1 MDLQQ
6 QQQQQMF
13 LNAWIRPTLLSPTP
27 TNTTTITQQ
36 QQNILQNI
44 PEHLR
49 GNSSSSSSLIIR
61 PPQPQQHQ
69 QLVIRHVPPSIRV
82 FEPSMSSPSLTSSS
96 SSSSSIPFSSSPS
109 LNNSNNL
116 NPLLLNLHQQQ
127 ISSPISTKIL
137 QIPSQQP
144 QQYPPQQFD
153 QLVALAHFQQMLER
167 IKASETAKA
176 SQLLENNSQ
185 NFGLIPTSAFKL
197 VNNSLQNSE
206 LTTINKTSTPCFL
219 SEETVL
225 QQRQL
230 EPKQQKIELKHQ
242 QQTSQQQKQ
251 QQRSPSSSLQK
262 NFTPTPSTSADELLG
277 QAIIKLLQQQQQ
289 TKGEITEINGN
300 NNIQTNIEGSNTNQT
315 NPDYSTIIAGEEVL
329 LCKVCS
335 DRASG
340 FHYGIFS
347 CEGCKGF
354 FRRSLQNKIDYRPC
368 TQSQKC
374 QIVRANR
381 NRCQECRWRKCIE
394 AGMSKD
400 GVRYGRVPK
409 REKEKLR
416 EEMRRDSVRSVFEHL
431 NFELSNEER
440 LLEKLE
446 KGWKELENDLR
457 IILKRK
463 EEENNNGE
471 EEKIIDSNKLCLLAK
486 AVVRFAENIGGFRL
500 LRIDDQAQV

>member
-1 MDLQQ
+1 
-6 QQQQQMF
+6 
-13 LNAWIRPTLLSPTP
+13 
-27 TNTTTITQQ
+27 
-36 QQNILQNI
+36 
-44 PEHLR
+44 
-49 GNSSSSSSLIIR
+49 
-61 PPQPQQHQ
+61 
-69 QLVIRHVPPSIRV
+69 
-82 FEPSMSSPSLTSSS
+82 MSSPSLTSSS

-144 QQYPPQQFD
+144 QQQYPPQQFD
-153 QLVALAHFQQMLER
+153 QL
-167 IKASETAKA
+167 
-176 SQLLENNSQ
+176 Q

-300 NNIQTNIEGSNTNQT
+300 NNIQTNIEGSNTNQA

-347 CEGCKGF
+347 CEGCKVGIF
-354 FRRSLQNKIDYRPC
+354 EELLLSSCLKFL
-368 TQSQKC
+368 THA
-374 QIVRANR
+374 QIFLFISN
-381 NRCQECRWRKCIE
+381 NGKSEFC
-394 AGMSKD
+394 
-400 GVRYGRVPK
+400 GR
-409 REKEKLR
+409 
-416 EEMRRDSVRSVFEHL
+416 
-431 NFELSNEER
+431 
-440 LLEKLE
+440 
-446 KGWKELENDLR
+446 
-457 IILKRK
+457 RK
-463 EEENNNGE
+463 EIQIFFQ
-471 EEKIIDSNKLCLLAK
+471 KHHKK
-486 AVVRFAENIGGFRL
+486 YF
-500 LRIDDQAQV
+500 

>member
-96 SSSSSIPFSSSPS
+96 SSSIPFSSSPS

-127 ISSPISTKIL
+127 QSIPSPISTKIL

-144 QQYPPQQFD
+144 QQQYPPQQFD

-185 NFGLIPTSAFKL
+185 NFGVIPTSAFKL
-197 VNNSLQNSE
+197 VNNSIQNSE
-206 LTTINKTSTPCFL
+206 LTTINKTSTPYFL
-219 SEETVL
+219 SEESVL

-300 NNIQTNIEGSNTNQT
+300 NNIQTNIEGNFFLFLFFFL
-315 NPDYSTIIAGEEVL
+315 IIYEFY
-329 LCKVCS
+329 LCK
-335 DRASG
+335 
-340 FHYGIFS
+340 YI
-347 CEGCKGF
+347 
-354 FRRSLQNKIDYRPC
+354 L
-368 TQSQKC
+368 
-374 QIVRANR
+374 
-381 NRCQECRWRKCIE
+381 RK
-394 AGMSKD
+394 
-400 GVRYGRVPK
+400 
-409 REKEKLR
+409 
-416 EEMRRDSVRSVFEHL
+416 
-431 NFELSNEER
+431 N
-440 LLEKLE
+440 
-446 KGWKELENDLR
+446 
-457 IILKRK
+457 
-463 EEENNNGE
+463 
-471 EEKIIDSNKLCLLAK
+471 
-486 AVVRFAENIGGFRL
+486 
-500 LRIDDQAQV
+500 